1 MLEKRTMGYVDFSYP
16 DQEAAA
22 VPVIFNTD
30 TQKVELYFDVS
41 CEDWYAAKECDHF
54 YDTVEQAEEALKDR
68 KRELIAKMPEVKEYL
83 ETMTRWDDEGEDS
96 PFHFERED
104 YLEHSLYYCKYK
116 RDGSWLEKENE
127 ELKTENKYL
136 MDIVHTGFMNIYGYS
151 FKVEDVQ
158 AVRWGE
164 KKAELVLKDGRDIKT
179 CNKEE
184 FNIVKNLF
192 GRNVSS
198 CTYTHLDVKGEDED

>member
-1 MLEKRTMGYVDFSYP
+1 
-16 DQEAAA
+16 
-22 VPVIFNTD
+22 
-30 TQKVELYFDVS
+30 
-41 CEDWYAAKECDHF
+41 
-54 YDTVEQAEEALKDR
+54 VEQAEEALKDR

-104 YLEHSLYYCKYK
+104 YLEYSLCCCKYG
-116 RDGSWLEKENE
+116 RNDSWLVKKNE
-127 ELKTENKYL
+127 ELETENRYL
-136 MDIVHTGFMNIYGYS
+136 ACIVRTGFMNIYGYS
-151 FKVEDVQ
+151 FKVDDVQ

-164 KKAELVLKDGRDIKT
+164 KNAELVLKDDRKIKT

-184 FNIVKNLF
+184 FNIVKYLF

-198 CTYTHLDVKGEDED
+198 CTYTHLNVKGEDKD